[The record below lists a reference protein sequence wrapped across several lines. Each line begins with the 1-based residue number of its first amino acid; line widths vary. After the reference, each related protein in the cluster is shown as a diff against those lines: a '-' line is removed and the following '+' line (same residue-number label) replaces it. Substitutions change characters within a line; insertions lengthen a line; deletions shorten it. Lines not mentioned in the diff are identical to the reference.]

1 MANLSDML
9 SYLRKREGL
18 SQQDLADKTG
28 LTRSA
33 IGMYEAGQ
41 REPSLETLELFADF
55 FNVNMDVLTGRS
67 QEIESAKKPVRI
79 PVLGA
84 VPAGIPI
91 EAIEDVVDWEEIP
104 ASMLS
109 GGREYF
115 GLRVTGNSMYPDFI
129 AGDVIIV
136 RKTQAFESGDT
147 CVVYVNGYDATL
159 KRVKIEADGSFSLI
173 PRNPEWET
181 KTYTPQ
187 EIKKLPVTVAGVV
200 VELRRKV

>member
-1 MANLSDML
+1 
-9 SYLRKREGL
+9 
-18 SQQDLADKTG
+18 
-28 LTRSA
+28 
-33 IGMYEAGQ
+33 MYEAGK
-41 REPSLETLELFADF
+41 REPDLETLEIFADF

-67 QEIESAKKPVRI
+67 SEAENAKKPARI

-104 ASMLS
+104 SSMLS

-115 GLRVTGNSMYPDFI
+115 GLMVTGSSMYPDFVD
-129 AGDVIIV
+129 GDVIIV
-136 RKTQAFESGDT
+136 KKTPVFENGDT

-159 KRVKIEADGSFSLI
+159 KKVKIEEDGSLSLV
-173 PRNPEWET
+173 PRNPEWEA
-181 KTYTPQ
+181 KTYTPE
-187 EIKKLPVTVAGVV
+187 EIKQLPVTVAGVV